1 MRTRTAEGT
10 GSGKP
15 SIGRLAPELG
25 KTGHSVERHMRCR
38 NCVIIPCPQAFPLLE
53 ENTTQ
58 ATAVFWK
65 GVAKRQYTSA
75 FSPVSH
81 ALSACSA
88 QKLAANVLEEELD
101 ATSPVLGGASFTQS
115 PVGLETLSAVF
126 GVVGASSTLSVGWSL
141 SQSVPLLV
149 HVCSQTSM
157 ILMGATLTS
166 VRHAQCQTPSTQKR
180 QRLLSRRR
188 HSLRS
193 RTMCTPPGKDATVK
207 RRGAMSRRSSLRRAD
222 GPTGDP
228 SCDSPADVASQGDQ
242 HRRTLCWLHAHKAPN
257 ETPSVFFCSP
267 CGALHAG
274 GTLRLLESQRDGS

>member
-1 MRTRTAEGT
+1 MPT
-10 GSGKP
+10 GISTSGGKHRASHCRVREKCRQKTVHP
-15 SIGRLAPELG
+15 LHFHLCLTLSLRAPRRNLLPLCWKRSLALPLLFLEEPLSRSHLLVWRPFPLFSGLLAPVPR
-25 KTGHSVERHMRCR
+25 S
-38 NCVIIPCPQAFPLLE
+38 
-53 ENTTQ
+53 
-58 ATAVFWK
+58 W
-65 GVAKRQYTSA
+65 
-75 FSPVSH
+75 
-81 ALSACSA
+81 
-88 QKLAANVLEEELD
+88 
-101 ATSPVLGGASFTQS
+101 
-115 PVGLETLSAVF
+115 
-126 GVVGASSTLSVGWSL
+126 LSVGWSL

-166 VRHAQCQTPSTQKR
+166 VRHVQCQTPSTQKR

-193 RTMCTPPGKDATVK
+193 RTMCTPPGKDTTVK

-242 HRRTLCWLHAHKAPN
+242 HRRTLCWLHAHKAPAEN
-257 ETPSVFFCSP
+257 SSVFFCSP

-274 GTLRLLESQRDGS
+274 GTLRLLKSQRDGS